1 MASAAFRGVHNMT
14 FIYPLLSSRRP
25 LSFRLLPPIMKFTRK
40 CRKASL
46 LYFYFREILNK
57 EIKMINRGKIP
68 FDSSFLKTETKESEL
83 GLEEVSRVRTKEWGK
98 EIDNNNCYVWEHIY
112 IFWNKGKFLGKAAWA
127 KIKKREAKNY
137 RREIIFDEIP
147 ILFYKITTK
156 EKIRGI

>member
-1 MASAAFRGVHNMT
+1 
-14 FIYPLLSSRRP
+14 
-25 LSFRLLPPIMKFTRK
+25 
-40 CRKASL
+40 
-46 LYFYFREILNK
+46 
-57 EIKMINRGKIP
+57 MINREKIP

-112 IFWNKGKFLGKAAWA
+112 IFWNKGKLLGKAAWA
-127 KIKKREAKNY
+127 KMKKREAKNY

-156 EKIRGI
+156 ERIRGISNVL